1 MNKATASFLRH
12 LKIDRNYS
20 EKTIN
25 SYSFDLDKFFKFL
38 AKEGVLMD
46 EVDQF
51 VIRNFLTD
59 ELNDGISKRSC
70 QRRLSSLRHFYSYL
84 VTEKIVKDNPF
95 VFIKSP
101 KTDKKYPHALYREQI
116 QNIFNENAKRTD
128 SLACRDQA
136 ILELLY
142 YSGIRAAELVGLN
155 VQDVDIKRRNVR
167 VLGKGRKERYVPFT
181 IECQTALSTYL
192 NKLRPELLM
201 RFVPTEKEIREGR
214 GAPPASFFLNS
225 NGHTL
230 TTRGLEYILD
240 SIEEKT
246 ATFVGLHP
254 HILRHSFATHLL
266 ENGADLR
273 VIQELMGHSSI
284 NATQVYTHVT
294 VEAMKKEYA
303 TAHPRAHK
311 NEGEK

>member
-167 VLGKGRKERYVPFT
+167 VL
-181 IECQTALSTYL
+181 
-192 NKLRPELLM
+192 
-201 RFVPTEKEIREGR
+201 
-214 GAPPASFFLNS
+214 
-225 NGHTL
+225 
-230 TTRGLEYILD
+230 
-240 SIEEKT
+240 
-246 ATFVGLHP
+246 
-254 HILRHSFATHLL
+254 
-266 ENGADLR
+266 
-273 VIQELMGHSSI
+273 
-284 NATQVYTHVT
+284 
-294 VEAMKKEYA
+294 
-303 TAHPRAHK
+303 
-311 NEGEK
+311 